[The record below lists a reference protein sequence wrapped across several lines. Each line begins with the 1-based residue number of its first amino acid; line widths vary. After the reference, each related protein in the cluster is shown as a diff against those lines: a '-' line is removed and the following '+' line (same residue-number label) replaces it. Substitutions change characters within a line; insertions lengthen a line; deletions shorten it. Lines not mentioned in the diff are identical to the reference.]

1 MAKKAPT
8 EEGGNSD
15 EALRG
20 YIENH
25 AKLQRQIDAISGKQ
39 KDNLNDAKKA
49 GFLKTAIK
57 KAYKQCSE
65 SEEQSQVRK
74 EIEEATKHYVEIA
87 ADLFAHADQQ
97 AA

>member
-1 MAKKAPT
+1 MAKKV
-8 EEGGNSD
+8 EEGSNSD

-20 YIENH
+20 YMENH
-25 AKLQRQIDAISGKQ
+25 AKFDRQIDAIRGKQ

-49 GFLKTAIK
+49 GFLKTAIR
-57 KAYKQCSE
+57 KAHKELTE

-74 EIEEATKHYVEIA
+74 EIADATKHYVEIA
-87 ADLFAHADQQ
+87 ADLFAHAEKEE